1 VNISRDTIASYFKQG
16 NPARVRFANRVTQ
29 PCELVDPGGH
39 SRRAFVQDQ
48 RAVRPILILVAVLA
62 YVVTAHAG
70 TQAAP
75 GADGNGARIWNGV
88 YTAAQVDQAKKPLVA
103 VCRRCHN
110 DDLGGSDRGPALHG
124 SRFMATWDTQAVS
137 ALFAKVRD
145 TMPPDSPSSLPDEDY
160 INMVALIL
168 QKNGFPAGNE
178 TLSASKLDGILIVG
192 KDDQKQVPNFR
203 LVEVVGCLT
212 HGPNGAWTLTS
223 TSEPAVTDERPA
235 TAETLK
241 QASAQP
247 LGSQTFRL
255 VSINSFDPAAHIGQK
270 MQAKG
275 LLYRAPGKDRINLI
289 ALDPVGPS
297 CGP

>member
-1 VNISRDTIASYFKQG
+1 MQR
-16 NPARVRFANRVTQ
+16 RVT
-29 PCELVDPGGH
+29 
-39 SRRAFVQDQ
+39 
-48 RAVRPILILVAVLA
+48 LILVAMLA
-62 YVVTAHAG
+62 CVVTAHAG
-70 TQAAP
+70 RPAAP
-75 GADGNGARIWNGV
+75 GADGGGARIWNGI

-103 VCRRCHN
+103 VCRRCHS
-110 DDLGGSDRGPALHG
+110 DDLGGSDRGPSLHG
-124 SRFMATWDTQAVS
+124 KGFMATWETQELS

-178 TLSASKLDGILIVG
+178 TLSANKLDGILIVG
-192 KDDQKQVPNFR
+192 KDGDKEVPNFR

-212 HGPNGAWTLTS
+212 HDPNDTWTLTRTS
-223 TSEPAVTDERPA
+223 TPRVAIERPS

-241 QASAQP
+241 EASSTP
-247 LGSQTFRL
+247 LGAQTFRL
-255 VSINSFDPAAHIGQK
+255 VSVNSFDPAAHTGQK

-275 LLYRAPGKDRINLI
+275 LLYRAPGKDRINLVS
-289 ALDPVGPS
+289 LETVDPN

>member
-1 VNISRDTIASYFKQG
+1 M
-16 NPARVRFANRVTQ
+16 
-29 PCELVDPGGH
+29 
-39 SRRAFVQDQ
+39 RRKLMLLPVALLAFVM
-48 RAVRPILILVAVLA
+48 
-62 YVVTAHAG
+62 TAHAG
-70 TQAAP
+70 MPAAP
-75 GADGNGARIWNGV
+75 GADGSSARIWGGV

-110 DDLGGSDRGPALHG
+110 DDLGGSDRGPSLHG
-124 SRFMATWDTQAVS
+124 KGFMATWETQELG

-168 QKNGFPAGNE
+168 QKNGFPAGEE
-178 TLSASKLDGILIVG
+178 TLSPGTLDGILIVG
-192 KDDQKQVPNFR
+192 KDGPTEVPNFR

-212 HGPNGAWTLTS
+212 HGPNDAWTLTR
-223 TSEPAVTDERPA
+223 TSAPAVANERPT

-241 QASAQP
+241 EASRKP
-247 LGSQTFRL
+247 LGSETFRL
-255 VSINSFDPAAHIGQK
+255 MSVNTFDPAAHAGQK

-275 LLYRAPGKDRINLI
+275 LLYRAPGKDRINLVS
-289 ALDPVGPS
+289 LEPVDPS